1 MELAII
7 QNHLGYLVNPRCL
20 TITILLLSSCLK
32 PKEWNGHIMEEEK
45 DWKGIKFSPK
55 PTYLSASRNVT

>member
-1 MELAII
+1 MGLAII

-45 DWKGIKFSPK
+45 DWKGIKVQS
-55 PTYLSASRNVT
+55 